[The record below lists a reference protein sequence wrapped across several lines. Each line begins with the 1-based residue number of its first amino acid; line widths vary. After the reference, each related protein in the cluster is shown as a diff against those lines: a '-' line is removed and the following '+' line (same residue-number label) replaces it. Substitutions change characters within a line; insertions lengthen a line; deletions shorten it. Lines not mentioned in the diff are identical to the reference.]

1 MNLRYRAIRLRSQ
14 VRELV
19 LRQHPLLR
27 RRGVTRADPT
37 AIVLG
42 RSHDGTP
49 VCLSVLARLEHMHV
63 VGTTGGGKTRL
74 IQHCACQDIAQGR
87 GVCIID
93 PHGNHEGSMHRS
105 ILEWIARR
113 PHLRN
118 RTIHLIDPNIGSHIT
133 GFNALS
139 LPSAEYD
146 PPVIAEA
153 MQEALERVWGEEDMN
168 TKPTMQR
175 VLSAL
180 LTTLTELK
188 LTIADARL
196 LFDPDDRHGVRAWA
210 IRELKDEEAR
220 EELQW
225 LHSIAADAR
234 GPQDF
239 RMEVTGPRNR
249 LTKLTRSRAVKLIV
263 SQDVDGID
271 FRAALDEGH
280 IILAN
285 LSPGPFAGD
294 KAVQMLGRLL
304 TRSISFHTMRRR
316 HPERPFFLYL
326 DECQRYLSG
335 DVSQMLAETRK
346 YGTGVVLA
354 HQTLAQLR
362 AAGEDVL
369 DAVKSTTNIKVVTR
383 IKDPAEAAELADM
396 VVRHNL
402 EMPVSILN
410 KPTVVGHIVVRRA
423 NESES
428 EQAGVT
434 ESSSRTTGESVTESE
449 SYMVSLSDTLSE
461 SIGTSETDGWG
472 TSDSHSVGRSDSDAF
487 GTSTAVNLS
496 PGAINALPAAATGN
510 TIGESA
516 GTYAN
521 VDLGS
526 PTGYLIDKARHEPAV
541 VAGLGITRSRQRS
554 AGMSDARQWGS
565 SLSGSVSR
573 STQRGTA
580 RTEGRAWTTG
590 VAYST
595 SESNTQGIALS
606 RTAGKSRGWSETL
619 EPFMEDRPSAVH
631 SLDNLRYMAAEVLR
645 SLPAGRVTMSVVDG
659 SGLRTAVVQAA
670 NVPDCELTNEEFDE
684 LRQQFLQR
692 SPSAVPINAALAA
705 LAHRQTRILRLATQL
720 RDAEPDSPGFRT
732 KRKRKEP
739 EKSVETHGGKNPP
752 EPPPVKGPDR
762 RRRRP

>member
-1 MNLRYRAIRLRSQ
+1 MRTDA
-14 VRELV
+14 
-19 LRQHPLLR
+19 
-27 RRGVTRADPT
+27 T

-42 RSHDGTP
+42 RSQDGTP
-49 VCLSVLARLEHMHV
+49 VSLPVRARLEHMHV

-93 PHGNHEGSMHRS
+93 PHGNHEGSMYRS

-118 RTIHLIDPNIGSHIT
+118 RTIHLIDPNSGSHVT

-220 EELQW
+220 EELEW
-225 LHSIAADAR
+225 LHSIATDAR

-249 LTKLTRSRAVKLIV
+249 LAKLTRSRAVKLIV

-304 TRSISFHTMRRR
+304 TRSIFFHTVRRR

-383 IKDPAEAAELADM
+383 IKDPREAAELADM

-402 EMPVSILN
+402 EMPVSILT
-410 KPTVVGHIVVRRA
+410 KPTVVRHILVSRA

-428 EQAGVT
+428 EQTGVT
-434 ESSSRTTGESVTESE
+434 ESSSRTTGESVTESK
-449 SYMVSLSDTLSE
+449 SYTLNLSDTLSE

-472 TSDSHSVGRSDSDAF
+472 TSDSRAIGRSDADAF
-487 GTSTAVNLS
+487 GTSTAINLA
-496 PGAINALPAAATGN
+496 PGDIDALPSSATGN

-521 VDLGS
+521 VGFGT
-526 PTGYLIDKARHEPAV
+526 PTGYLIDKAHDEPAV
-541 VAGLGITRSRQRS
+541 VAGLGITRSRQRT
-554 AGMSDARQWGS
+554 AGTSDAHQWGS
-565 SLSGSVSR
+565 SLSASVSR

-595 SESNTQGIALS
+595 SELNTEGIAYS
-606 RTAGKSRGWSETL
+606 RTSGKSRGWSETL
-619 EPFMEDRPSAVH
+619 EPIMEDRPSAVH

-670 NVPDCELTNEEFDE
+670 NVPDCELTDEEFNE

-705 LAHRQTRILRLATQL
+705 LGHRQARILRLATQL
-720 RDAEPDSPGFRT
+720 RDAEPEAPGFRT
-732 KRKRKEP
+732 KGKRKEP